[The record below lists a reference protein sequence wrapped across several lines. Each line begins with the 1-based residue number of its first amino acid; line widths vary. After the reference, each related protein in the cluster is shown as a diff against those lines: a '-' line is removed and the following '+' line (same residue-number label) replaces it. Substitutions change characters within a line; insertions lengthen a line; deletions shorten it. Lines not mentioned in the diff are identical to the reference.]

1 MIRTKFQ
8 ALEALKDVKPEFV
21 FWLCDGSTIKNLDEL
36 LEHLKMMNEE
46 TFKYHVNQE
55 KNDFAKWV
63 YDIIKDEKLAN
74 DLKKSQNKAEFVK
87 IISNRIKWLKKK
99 AELKP

>member
-21 FWLCDGSTIKNLDEL
+21 FWLCDGSTIKNLEEL

-46 TFKYHVNQE
+46 TFRYHVNQE
-55 KNDFAKWV
+55 KNDFAKWI
-63 YDIIKDEKLAN
+63 YDIIKDEKLSN
-74 DLKKSQNKAEFVK
+74 DLKKTQSKNEFVK
-87 IISNRIKWLKKK
+87 IVNERIKWLKKK